1 MLGHFDMI
9 IIVIVLLALVF
20 AGVHIAISLGITAAL
35 GIYLMMG
42 DIEVVRNFI
51 ASTAYEALRDYV
63 FAVIP
68 LFMLMGD
75 FLAKCGAARD
85 LYALGNR
92 ASKWLPGRLAAATIL
107 ANALFG
113 FVTGVSIAAAAAF
126 SRIAYPEMRRY
137 GYRRDF
143 ALGCVAGSACLG
155 MLIPP
160 SVLMIVWC
168 VLTEL
173 SIGKVFLAGIIPG
186 FLAAGG
192 MIAYVV
198 IAAILKPELVGGTP
212 RLARRARSVRMSSV
226 RLPRRRS
233 TNEPIGAMLF
243 STLLVVAL
251 ILGTLGAIW
260 LGLCTPT
267 EGASVGAVGSL
278 ILAVIKGIK
287 PREVWQVVLDVGRTS
302 GPLLLLLFCAQLY
315 SRVLSMTGFTEAAKV
330 FLLGTG
336 AGTWGILIVMVG
348 DLVRARLPDQF
359 DLHHSADGADFRAD
373 RHAAR
378 LRPARLR
385 HHGNPRHRD
394 RPAHAAV
401 RHPGVHGQSRG
412 ARQKRAA
419 RRDFPRL
426 DPLLDRAAGGGRG
439 AGGVSTARHLPAQ
452 SLANRAVSPWRRR
465 PLPAAATATPSW
477 HSAGKLIRSD
487 PI

>member
-1 MLGHFDMI
+1 MLGHIDMI
-9 IIVIVLLALVF
+9 AIVVVLLGLVF

-42 DIEVVRNFI
+42 DIEVVRTFI
-51 ASTAYEALRDYV
+51 ANTAYEALRDYV

-85 LYALGNR
+85 LYTLGNR
-92 ASKWLPGRLAAATIL
+92 ASKWLPGRLAAATIV

-173 SIGKVFLAGIIPG
+173 SIGKLFLAGIIPG

-192 MIAYVV
+192 MIVYVV
-198 IAAILKPELVGGTP
+198 IAAKLKPELVGETRAS
-212 RLARRARSVRMSSV
+212 RLAPRTLSADVTGARAAALLEDEQSIRKM
-226 RLPRRRS
+226 LAS
-233 TNEPIGAMLF
+233 TM
-243 STLLVVAL
+243 LVVAL
-251 ILGTLGAIW
+251 ILGTLGSIW

-267 EGASVGAVGSL
+267 EGAGIGAVGAL
-278 ILAVIKGIK
+278 ILAIIKGIK

-315 SRVLSMTGFTEAAKV
+315 SRVLSMTGFTEAAKT

-336 AGTWGILIVMVG
+336 AGPWGILLVMVAIWFVLG
-348 DLVRARLPDQF
+348 CLIDSISIILLTVPIFAPI
-359 DLHHSADGADFRAD
+359 
-373 RHAAR
+373 AAQ
-378 LRPARLR
+378 L
-385 HHGNPRHRD
+385 G
-394 RPAHAAV
+394 
-401 RHPGVHGQSRG
+401 
-412 ARQKRAA
+412 
-419 RRDFPRL
+419 F
-426 DPLLDRAAGGGRG
+426 DPLAFAIIGILAIETGLLTPPFGILVFTVKSAVPDKDVTLAEIFRG
-439 AGGVSTARHLPAQ
+439 SIPYWIVLLAVVVALAIFPQLATFLP
-452 SLANRAVSPWRRR
+452 SL
-465 PLPAAATATPSW
+465 
-477 HSAGKLIRSD
+477 
-487 PI
+487 

>member
-1 MLGHFDMI
+1 MLGHSEMI
-9 IIVIVLLALVF
+9 IIVVVVLALVF
-20 AGVHIAISLGITAAL
+20 AGVHIAIALGVTAAL

-42 DIEVVRNFI
+42 DMEVVRTFVAN
-51 ASTAYEALRDYV
+51 TAYEALRDYV

-85 LYALGNR
+85 LYTLGNR
-92 ASKWLPGRLAAATIL
+92 ASKWLPGRLAAATIV

-173 SIGKVFLAGIIPG
+173 SIGKLFLAGVIPG
-186 FLAAGG
+186 LIAAAG
-192 MIAYVV
+192 MIVYVV
-198 IAAILKPELVGGTP
+198 IAAKLKPELVGEIRG
-212 RLARRARSVRMSSV
+212 ARAAAPLGADVTQARPAPVEIDEATFR
-226 RLPRRRS
+226 
-233 TNEPIGAMLF
+233 AMLV

-251 ILGTLGAIW
+251 IVGTLGAIW

-267 EGASVGAVGSL
+267 EGAGIGAVGAL
-278 ILAVIKGIK
+278 ILAMAKGIR

-315 SRVLSMTGFTEAAKV
+315 SRVLSMTGFTEAAKN
-330 FLLGTG
+330 FLLATG
-336 AGTWGILIVMVG
+336 AGPWGILIVMVAIWFVLG
-348 DLVRARLPDQF
+348 CLIDSISIILLTVPIFAPIATHLGFDPLAFAIMGILAIETGLLTPPFGILVF
-359 DLHHSADGADFRAD
+359 TVK
-373 RHAAR
+373 
-378 LRPARLR
+378 
-385 HHGNPRHRD
+385 
-394 RPAHAAV
+394 AAV
-401 RHPGVHGQSRG
+401 PDKRVELAEIFRG
-412 ARQKRAA
+412 AIPYWIVLLGVVAA
-419 RRDFPRL
+419 LAVFPQLATFLPRL
-426 DPLLDRAAGGGRG
+426 
-439 AGGVSTARHLPAQ
+439 
-452 SLANRAVSPWRRR
+452 
-465 PLPAAATATPSW
+465 
-477 HSAGKLIRSD
+477 
-487 PI
+487 